1 MGQGI
6 YFFFGGGSQ
15 TVVKVSI
22 YQQYVNLKS
31 FLVHILIAKKS
42 ACASE
47 ALGTQQLRVAV
58 GQHCE
63 GREMGLHKDGAR
75 NQMVLSSVWI
85 VTTES
90 HAAKS
95 ASNFIVQMCP
105 SCAWVV
111 VPDVYFQLFSG
122 GTLFCLHCLNNLY
135 CVTCI
140 PMSNESL
147 AHWINNHWYIMK
159 GFNLQP
165 LSFGPY
171 AKISRKR
178 AVIVWKPKRLQM
190 WFEME
195 KITDVFTAGNC
206 NVTVNFSSN
215 MWTQC
220 CKEQVFESEFVPGSD
235 HLLSALPA

>member
-1 MGQGI
+1 MRLRSSWNAAAESSC
-6 YFFFGGGSQ
+6 GS
-15 TVVKVSI
+15 TLWREGDGV
-22 YQQYVNLKS
+22 
-31 FLVHILIAKKS
+31 
-42 ACASE
+42 
-47 ALGTQQLRVAV
+47 TQRWCQ
-58 GQHCE
+58 
-63 GREMGLHKDGAR
+63 KPNGAEFS
-75 NQMVLSSVWI
+75 L
-85 VTTES
+85 S

-122 GTLFCLHCLNNLY
+122 GTFFCLHCLNNLY

-140 PMSNESL
+140 AMSNESL

-178 AVIVWKPKRLQM
+178 AVIVWKPKRLQL
-190 WFEME
+190 WSEME
-195 KITDVFTAGNC
+195 KQLMFLQLETA
-206 NVTVNFSSN
+206 
-215 MWTQC
+215 MW
-220 CKEQVFESEFVPGSD
+220 
-235 HLLSALPA
+235 L

>member
-75 NQMVLSSVWI
+75 NQMVLSSV
-85 VTTES
+85 
-90 HAAKS
+90 
-95 ASNFIVQMCP
+95 
-105 SCAWVV
+105 
-111 VPDVYFQLFSG
+111 
-122 GTLFCLHCLNNLY
+122 
-135 CVTCI
+135 
-140 PMSNESL
+140 
-147 AHWINNHWYIMK
+147 
-159 GFNLQP
+159 
-165 LSFGPY
+165 
-171 AKISRKR
+171 
-178 AVIVWKPKRLQM
+178 
-190 WFEME
+190 
-195 KITDVFTAGNC
+195 
-206 NVTVNFSSN
+206 
-215 MWTQC
+215 
-220 CKEQVFESEFVPGSD
+220 
-235 HLLSALPA
+235 